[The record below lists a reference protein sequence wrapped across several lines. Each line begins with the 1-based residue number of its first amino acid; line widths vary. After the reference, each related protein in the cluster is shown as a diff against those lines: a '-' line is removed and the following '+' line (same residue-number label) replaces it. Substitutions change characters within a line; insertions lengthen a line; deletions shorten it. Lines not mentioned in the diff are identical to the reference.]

1 MGYLAAVAAAGG
13 MPYAK
18 LFDASEAKAKMSTD
32 ELRSLG
38 AWVRT
43 WAIEGHGPVGPLA
56 IVSSPGNQLDAAHF
70 ADAAGSTRLLRIF
83 RRERKLAHGSIRP
96 VYHRQADALGA
107 PARPSPFAIPAPPAS
122 PQSLHWHR
130 SGEPRLGAID
140 RLPPPPEHAPE
151 GQSNK
156 ACPSMLASDPSQHLE
171 SDFRFLGNPLSIPI
185 SGLML

>member
-1 MGYLAAVAAAGG
+1 MPARCREFPGNSTMAAVIAASSAGEADSGAYYPPTMPVRWNIDHARKRVEARADGEMSASNVMGYLAAVAAAGG

-122 PQSLHWHR
+122 PQSLH
-130 SGEPRLGAID
+130 
-140 RLPPPPEHAPE
+140 
-151 GQSNK
+151 
-156 ACPSMLASDPSQHLE
+156 
-171 SDFRFLGNPLSIPI
+171 
-185 SGLML
+185 